1 VYTEF
6 KAAKRTGSTT
16 GGFVDAPSLL
26 AGNRF
31 SGHCEDGE
39 A

>member
-1 VYTEF
+1 MEF
-6 KAAKRTGSTT
+6 NGAKQTVSTT